1 LEPTAIAPVG
11 VLRQGASSVE
21 QKARS
26 NAMRRAISVRSV
38 VFFCAAL
45 AMALPVGRAGAE
57 PYPVRPV
64 RIVVPTSPGGGI
76 DFLARLIGQRL
87 ADRLGQPFVVENRAG
102 AGGSIATEHVAKAAP
117 DGYTLE
123 LAFVGQLAMLPHVQ
137 KVAYNALNDFAGVS
151 LLASSY
157 HVLVV
162 NPSVPARTA
171 KELIALAK
179 RRPGELNYASCDAW
193 TPSHLVPEL
202 FKAATATDIVRIQYK
217 GCGPATLGML
227 SGEAQVM
234 FGSPTPVMPYVRAN
248 RLAAL
253 AVTSPARLP
262 EAPEVPTLVEA
273 GVSSI
278 GDAQSWYA
286 LVAPAAT
293 PRDVIEGL
301 HAEIVNI
308 AAMPD
313 YQASLAA
320 QGLEP
325 KSSTPDEFAA
335 FLRRDYDKWGKVI
348 SPLEDSGALAR

>member
-1 LEPTAIAPVG
+1 
-11 VLRQGASSVE
+11 
-21 QKARS
+21 
-26 NAMRRAISVRSV
+26 
-38 VFFCAAL
+38 
-45 AMALPVGRAGAE
+45 
-57 PYPVRPV
+57 
-64 RIVVPTSPGGGI
+64 
-76 DFLARLIGQRL
+76 
-87 ADRLGQPFVVENRAG
+87 
-102 AGGSIATEHVAKAAP
+102 
-117 DGYTLE
+117 
-123 LAFVGQLAMLPHVQ
+123 MLPHVQ
-137 KVAYNALNDFAGVS
+137 KVAYDPLNDFVGVS

-162 NPSVPARTA
+162 NPSVTARTA

-234 FGSPTPVMPYVRAN
+234 FGSPTPVMPYVQAN
-248 RLAAL
+248 RLVAL

-286 LVAPAAT
+286 LVAPTAT
-293 PRDVIEGL
+293 PRDVVERL
-301 HAEIVNI
+301 HAEVVKI

-313 YQASLAA
+313 YHAALEA

-325 KSSTPDEFAA
+325 RSSTPDEFTA
-335 FLRRDYDKWGKVI
+335 FLRGDYEKWGKVI
-348 SPLEDSGALAR
+348 SPLKDSGALDR

>member
-1 LEPTAIAPVG
+1 MPSAIG
-11 VLRQGASSVE
+11 
-21 QKARS
+21 
-26 NAMRRAISVRSV
+26 RRAVAFS
-38 VFFCAAL
+38 CAAL
-45 AMALPVGRAGAE
+45 ALALLFGKAGAE

-87 ADRLGQPFVVENRAG
+87 ADQLGQPFVVENRAG
-102 AGGSIATEHVAKAAP
+102 AGGSIATEHVAKSAP

-137 KVAYNALNDFAGVS
+137 RVAYDPLNDFVGVS

-162 NPSVPARTA
+162 NPYLPARTA

-179 RRPGELNYASCDAW
+179 KRPGELNYASCDAW

-202 FKAATATDIVRIQYK
+202 FKAATGTDIVRIQYK

-234 FGSPTPVMPYVRAN
+234 FGSPTPVMPYVQAN
-248 RLAAL
+248 RLIAL
-253 AVTSPARLP
+253 AVTSPQRLP
-262 EAPEVPTLVEA
+262 EAQQVPTLVEA
-273 GVSSI
+273 GVPGV
-278 GDAQSWYA
+278 GDAPAWYA

-293 PRDVIEGL
+293 PRDVIERL
-301 HAEIVNI
+301 HAEVVKI

-313 YQASLAA
+313 YQKALEA
-320 QGLEP
+320 QALQFR
-325 KSSTPDEFAA
+325 SSTPDEFTA
-335 FLRRDYDKWGKVI
+335 FLKSDYEKWGRVI
-348 SPLEDSGALAR
+348 GPLKDSGALAR

>member
-1 LEPTAIAPVG
+1 MP
-11 VLRQGASSVE
+11 
-21 QKARS
+21 
-26 NAMRRAISVRSV
+26 RAISKPSLVPSGL
-38 VFFCAAL
+38 AL
-45 AMALPVGRAGAE
+45 ALVVLVGAARAE

-64 RIVVPTSPGGGI
+64 RIVVPTSPGGGV

-137 KVAYNALNDFAGVS
+137 KVEYNALNDFVGVS

-171 KELIALAK
+171 TELIALAK

-193 TPSHLVPEL
+193 SPSHLVPEI
-202 FKAATATDIVRIQYK
+202 FKAATGTDILRIQYK

-227 SGEAQVM
+227 SGEAQIM

-248 RLAAL
+248 RLVAL

-273 GVSSI
+273 GVSNI
-278 GDAQSWYA
+278 GDAQTWYA
-286 LVAPAAT
+286 LIAPAAT
-293 PRDVIEGL
+293 PRDVIVGL
-301 HAEIVNI
+301 HTEIVKI
-308 AAMPD
+308 AAMPE
-313 YQASLAA
+313 YQAALEA

-325 KSSTPDEFAA
+325 KSSTPEEFAA
-335 FLRRDYDKWGKVI
+335 FLRLDYDKWGKVI
-348 SPLEDSGALAR
+348 SPLKDSGALAR

>member
-1 LEPTAIAPVG
+1 MP
-11 VLRQGASSVE
+11 
-21 QKARS
+21 
-26 NAMRRAISVRSV
+26 RAISLG
-38 VFFCAAL
+38 AAL
-45 AMALPVGRAGAE
+45 FSCVALGLALVVGRADAE

-87 ADRLGQPFVVENRAG
+87 ADRLGQPFVIENRAG
-102 AGGSIATEHVAKAAP
+102 AGGSIATELVAKSAP

-137 KVAYNALNDFAGVS
+137 KVAYNPLSDFVGVS

-234 FGSPTPVMPYVRAN
+234 FGSPTPVMPYVQAN
-248 RLAAL
+248 RLVAL

-273 GVSSI
+273 GVPSI

-286 LVAPAAT
+286 LVAPTAT
-293 PRDVIEGL
+293 LRDVVERL
-301 HAEIVNI
+301 HAEVIKI
-308 AAMPD
+308 AAMAD
-313 YQASLAA
+313 YQAALEA

-325 KSSTPDEFAA
+325 KSSTPDAFSA
-335 FLRRDYDKWGKVI
+335 FLRTDYEKWGKVI
-348 SPLEDSGALAR
+348 SPLKDSGALDR

>member
-1 LEPTAIAPVG
+1 MP
-11 VLRQGASSVE
+11 Q
-21 QKARS
+21 
-26 NAMRRAISVRSV
+26 AISLGAVLISCV
-38 VFFCAAL
+38 AL
-45 AMALPVGRAGAE
+45 VLALLVGTAGAE

-87 ADRLGQPFVVENRAG
+87 ADRLGQPFVIENRAG
-102 AGGSIATEHVAKAAP
+102 AGGSIATELVAKSAP

-137 KVAYNALNDFAGVS
+137 KVAYDPLSDFVGVS

-171 KELIALAK
+171 RELIALAK

-202 FKAATATDIVRIQYK
+202 FKAATAIDIVRIQYK

-234 FGSPTPVMPYVRAN
+234 FGSPTPVMPYVQAS
-248 RLAAL
+248 RLVAL

-273 GVSSI
+273 GVPSI

-286 LVAPAAT
+286 LIAPTAT
-293 PRDVIEGL
+293 PRDVVERL
-301 HAEIVNI
+301 HAEVIKI

-313 YQASLAA
+313 YQAALEA

-325 KSSTPDEFAA
+325 KSSTPDAFSA
-335 FLRRDYDKWGKVI
+335 FLRTDYEKWGKVI
-348 SPLEDSGALAR
+348 SPLKDSGALDR